1 MGGFTTNTDKD
12 TGALH
17 KTLKVVNLE
26 QKHRGHRLR
35 YKKSHSPLQNPT
47 VEGLLLKVEQS
58 KSVPFE
64 E

>member
-26 QKHRGHRLR
+26 QKHRGHRLS
-35 YKKSHSPLQNPT
+35 YKKSH
-47 VEGLLLKVEQS
+47 
-58 KSVPFE
+58 
-64 E
+64 